1 MLSCTRS
8 PSGFLPMKIL
18 LLCWIT
24 PLSIL
29 IEIKSVLL
37 FTSLI
42 VRYFFYTLPPFTSAV
57 RLFLVFD
64 FWAIFSVS
72 INKAKARYDPN
83 NRTLFTA
90 EDSPTGNEMTYDKY
104 VQRFKEIMEY
114 LGMNHH
120 PHETRHTFI
129 TRAKLTGMDEYSL
142 KLIVGHQIGDVTER
156 VYTHRTIE
164 SLRQEIEKIE

>member
-1 MLSCTRS
+1 MSCVAEAADISFRNALQSCNTILLSANVPIHS
-8 PSGFLPMKIL
+8 KIL
-18 LLCWIT
+18 Q
-24 PLSIL
+24 L
-29 IEIKSVLL
+29 I
-37 FTSLI
+37 
-42 VRYFFYTLPPFTSAV
+42 
-57 RLFLVFD
+57 
-64 FWAIFSVS
+64 
-72 INKAKARYDPN
+72 KARYNQN
-83 NRTLFTA
+83 NSTLFTA
-90 EDSPTGNEMTYDKY
+90 EDSPTGNAMTYDKY

-129 TRAKLTGMDEYSL
+129 TRAKLAGMDEYSL